1 MYQHSNIA
9 ASPIAPQQAT
19 SEHASSPNGQW
30 RVLNGARRA
39 PRRTI
44 PKSWWITVLGMLAAV
59 LVLYVHTVN
68 QEFRLTR
75 MKDDLRHMNEQLTEL
90 RSEKAKLQNPRNI
103 DDLARKNLAM
113 QPPADVVFMTPP
125 QMTKTSQANRIPM
138 PPAVIHEGF

>member
-1 MYQHSNIA
+1 MYQHSNSLPIPGTPPTAPSEPA
-9 ASPIAPQQAT
+9 AT
-19 SEHASSPNGQW
+19 PNAQW
-30 RVLNGARRA
+30 RVLNGVRRA
-39 PRRTI
+39 PRRPI

-75 MKDDLRHMNEQLTEL
+75 LKDDLRHMNEQLTEL

-113 QPPADVVFMTPP
+113 QPPADVVFMAPP
-125 QMTKTSQANRIPM
+125 KLTKANQANRIPM